1 MFTPSKLKKLKPG
14 LSTVN
19 RASFYWATKEP
30 VPIGFRVPVARPR
43 SATIEEIFEQV
54 RRRVAPEAPSRL
66 NCVFVCPVSK
76 RGFCSQSSTGYGNYV
91 YRVSVTGKVFT
102 TDGGF
107 WTEAVFN
114 PKSAEQWAE
123 AYWNPR
129 GSITMNLAEE
139 ALVDGKVVVVKQVW
153 ESESAERVASRWA
166 SSSSAPDVDSWVSG
180 FLKRHPEVR
189 PLLRGL
195 RKVRYV
201 DGGSGAHGEA
211 RQAGSDILIFPKFWG
226 LPDQVRDFVFA
237 HEVGHWVLSSQ
248 GGVQSLLEKGYRSG
262 VDLWDAAQ
270 LPFGQANM
278 EEGFADAF
286 ASYLIDGDVRRR
298 HPLWARWVEE
308 YVLAY

>member
-1 MFTPSKLKKLKPG
+1 MIMVG
-14 LSTVN
+14 
-19 RASFYWATKEP
+19 AT
-30 VPIGFRVPVARPR
+30 
-43 SATIEEIFEQV
+43 
-54 RRRVAPEAPSRL
+54 
-66 NCVFVCPVSK
+66 
-76 RGFCSQSSTGYGNYV
+76 
-91 YRVSVTGKVFT
+91 
-102 TDGGF
+102 
-107 WTEAVFN
+107 
-114 PKSAEQWAE
+114 AE
-123 AYWNPR
+123 AYWNPQNDV
-129 GSITMNLAEE
+129 TMNMAEE
-139 ALVDGKVVVVKQVW
+139 ALVDGEVVVVKQVW
-153 ESESAERVASRWA
+153 DRESAERVASRWV

-180 FLKRHPEVR
+180 FLGRHPEVR

-195 RKVRYV
+195 RRVRYV

-278 EEGFADAF
+278 EEGFADAL
-286 ASYLIDGDVRRR
+286 ASYFIGGDVRRR

-308 YVLAY
+308 YVSTY

>member
-1 MFTPSKLKKLKPG
+1 MDSSNKL
-14 LSTVN
+14 
-19 RASFYWATKEP
+19 
-30 VPIGFRVPVARPR
+30 
-43 SATIEEIFEQV
+43 
-54 RRRVAPEAPSRL
+54 
-66 NCVFVCPVSK
+66 
-76 RGFCSQSSTGYGNYV
+76 V

-123 AYWNPR
+123 AYWNPE
-129 GSITMNLAEE
+129 GNITVNMAEE
-139 ALVDGKVVVVKQVW
+139 ALVDGKVVVANQVW
-153 ESESAERVASRWA
+153 DSQSAQKVVSRWA
-166 SSSSAPDVDSWVSG
+166 SSLDVDSWVSG

-195 RKVRYV
+195 RRVRYV
-201 DGGSGAHGEA
+201 DGGLGAHGEA

-262 VDLWDAAQ
+262 VDLWDTDQ

-286 ASYLIDGDVRRR
+286 ASYFIDGDVRRR

-308 YVLAY
+308 YVSTY